1 MLSSLNACV
10 FPVFPSRPRC
20 LSSTSSLAACAGSYH
35 AHARAARAQASW
47 RRWRRCWA
55 ASWTTSASAAWS
67 RPAALD
73 LVAALCAR
81 RGWATVRIDGGT
93 EPGRRQEVVDGFN
106 LYNRGQARADC

>member
-1 MLSSLNACV
+1 MVAS
-10 FPVFPSRPRC
+10 
-20 LSSTSSLAACAGSYH
+20 SST
-35 AHARAARAQASW
+35 
-47 RRWRRCWA
+47 
-55 ASWTTSASAAWS
+55 
-67 RPAALD
+67 AALD